1 MDDFNTFTRAF
12 ISDYTLGLTFSM
24 SDKLALLGF
33 ERFDLCNPRLT
44 EHVVRVITDLLDTP
58 KFFFTVS
65 YDSVTKSYEVG
76 ISDRCA
82 RETVV
87 TLIALTYESA
97 LLMTLTWCVCNCERS
112 KQRYEEAVARSREG
126 V

>member
-1 MDDFNTFTRAF
+1 MDDFNRFTRAF

-24 SDKLALLGF
+24 SDKLVFLGF

-44 EHVVRVITDLLDTP
+44 DYVVRVITDLLDTSE
-58 KFFFTVS
+58 FFLTTS
-65 YDSVTKSYEVG
+65 YDSDTKIYEVG

-87 TLIALTYESA
+87 NLIALTYESA